1 MIMRKTLAGCLIA
14 GIGLMSTAWSA
25 ETLRVGGVIFGNHS
39 SVRAMK
45 EVFIPG
51 VEKATEGRYKV
62 QLFINGELGG
72 NAEMVQQVRN
82 GTIFGTLISSAW
94 VTSYVPELGVT
105 GLPFL
110 FLNRDS
116 VAKVM
121 GGPLGKELEKALM
134 DKGFWNLGF
143 MELGFRHLTNGKRPV
158 TSPEDIK
165 GLKIRLQ
172 ANPVHI
178 ETFKLL
184 GASTAQV
191 DGKELFPAL
200 SQGVIDG
207 QENPYSV
214 ISMFKIPDAGQ
225 KYLTETGHFYDLMLF
240 AGSKRMMESMSEKDR
255 KAVLDL
261 AAKTTAKQLEYA
273 VAEEATFKQDV
284 AGKGVQITSL
294 SDAQR
299 DAFRKATLP
308 MYEQTKKSLDAGLVD
323 RFSAAAKE

>member
-1 MIMRKTLAGCLIA
+1 MRKTLAGCLIA
-14 GIGLMSTAWSA
+14 GLGLMSTAWSA

-45 EVFIPG
+45 EIFVPG

-62 QLFINGELGG
+62 QLFTNGELGG

-110 FLNRDS
+110 FPDRAS
-116 VAKVM
+116 VVKVM
-121 GGPLGKELEKALM
+121 GGPLGKELEKALL

-143 MELGFRHLTNGKRPV
+143 MELGFRHLTNSKRAV

-178 ETFKLL
+178 DTFKLL

-214 ISMFKIPDAGQ
+214 ISMFKISDAGQ
-225 KYLTETGHFYDLMLF
+225 RYLTETGHFYDLLLF
-240 AGSKRMMESMSEKDR
+240 AGSKRVMESMSEKDR
-255 KAVLDL
+255 SAIVEL
-261 AAKTTAKQLEYA
+261 AATTTAKQLEYA

-284 AGKGVQITSL
+284 ASKGVQITSL

-308 MYEQTKKSLDAGLVD
+308 MYEQIKKTLDAGLVD
-323 RFSAAAKE
+323 RFTAAAGK

>member
-1 MIMRKTLAGCLIA
+1 MRKILAGCLIA
-14 GIGLMSTAWSA
+14 CAASMSTAWSA

-45 EVFIPG
+45 EIFVPG

-82 GTIFGTLISSAW
+82 GTIFASLISSAW
-94 VTSYVPELGVT
+94 VTSYVPDLGVT

-110 FLNRDS
+110 FPDRAS

-121 GGPLGKELEKALM
+121 AGPLGRDLEKALM

-143 MELGFRHLTNGKRPV
+143 MELGFRHLTNSKHPV
-158 TSPEDIK
+158 KTPDDIK

-184 GASTAQV
+184 GANTAQV

-240 AGSKRMMESMSEKDR
+240 AGSKRVMESMTEKDR
-255 KAVLDL
+255 KAILDL

-273 VAEEATFKQDV
+273 VAEEATFKKDV
-284 AGKGVQITSL
+284 ASKGVQITTL
-294 SDAQR
+294 SQDQK
-299 DAFRKATLP
+299 DAFRKATIP
-308 MYEQTKKSLDAGLVD
+308 MYEKSKESLGAELVD
-323 RFSAAAKE
+323 RFAKAAKE

>member
-1 MIMRKTLAGCLIA
+1 MRKTLAGCLIA
-14 GIGLMSTAWSA
+14 GFGLISSAWSA
-25 ETLRVGGVIFGNHS
+25 ETLRIGGVIFGNHS

-45 EVFIPG
+45 EIFVPG

-82 GTIFGTLISSAW
+82 GTIFASLISSAW
-94 VTSYVPELGVT
+94 VTSYVPDLGVT

-110 FLNRDS
+110 FPDRAS

-121 GGPLGKELEKALM
+121 AGPLGRDLENALM

-143 MELGFRHLTNGKRPV
+143 MELGFRHLTNSKHPV
-158 TSPEDIK
+158 KTPDDIK

-184 GASTAQV
+184 GANTAQV

-240 AGSKRMMESMSEKDR
+240 AGSKRVMESMTEKDR
-255 KAVLDL
+255 KAILDL

-273 VAEEATFKQDV
+273 VAEEATFKKDV
-284 AGKGVQITSL
+284 ASKGVQITTL
-294 SDAQR
+294 SPEQR
-299 DAFRKATLP
+299 DAFRKATLG
-308 MYEQTKKSLDAGLVD
+308 MYEQSKASLGADLVD
-323 RFSAAAKE
+323 RVAKAARE

>member
-1 MIMRKTLAGCLIA
+1 MRKILAGCLIA
-14 GIGLMSTAWSA
+14 GTTLMSTAWSA
-25 ETLRVGGVIFGNHS
+25 ETLRIGGVIFGNHS

-45 EVFIPG
+45 EIFIPG

-82 GTIFGTLISSAW
+82 GTIFASLISSAW

-110 FLNRDS
+110 FPDRAS

-121 GGPLGKELEKALM
+121 SGPLGRELEKALM

-143 MELGFRHLTNGKRPV
+143 MELGFRHLTNSKRPV
-158 TSPEDIK
+158 ATPDDIK

-240 AGSKRMMESMSEKDR
+240 TASKRVMESMSPADR
-255 KAVLDL
+255 SAILDL
-261 AAKTTAKQLEYA
+261 AAKATAKQLEYA
-273 VAEEATFKQDV
+273 VAEDAAFKKDV
-284 AGKGVQITSL
+284 ASKGVQITSL
-294 SDAQR
+294 TDAQR
-299 DAFRKATLP
+299 DAFRQATLP
-308 MYEQTKKSLDAGLVD
+308 MYEQTKKTLGADLVE
-323 RFSAAAKE
+323 RAAAAARE

>member
-1 MIMRKTLAGCLIA
+1 MRKTLAGCLIV
-14 GIGLMSTAWSA
+14 GFGLMSSAWSA
-25 ETLRVGGVIFGNHS
+25 ETLRIGGVIFGNHS

-45 EVFIPG
+45 EIFVPE

-82 GTIFGTLISSAW
+82 GTIFASLISSAW
-94 VTSYVPELGVT
+94 VTSYVPDLGVT

-110 FLNRDS
+110 FPDRAS

-121 GGPLGKELEKALM
+121 AGPLGRDLEKALM

-143 MELGFRHLTNGKRPV
+143 MELGFRHLTNSKHPV
-158 TSPEDIK
+158 KTPDDIK

-184 GASTAQV
+184 GANTAQV

-240 AGSKRMMESMSEKDR
+240 AGSKRVMESMTEKDR
-255 KAVLDL
+255 KAILDL

-273 VAEEATFKQDV
+273 VAEEATFKKDV
-284 AGKGVQITSL
+284 ASKGVQITTL
-294 SDAQR
+294 SQDQK
-299 DAFRKATLP
+299 DAFRKATIP
-308 MYEQTKKSLDAGLVD
+308 MYEKSKESLGAELVD
-323 RFSAAAKE
+323 RFAKAAKE